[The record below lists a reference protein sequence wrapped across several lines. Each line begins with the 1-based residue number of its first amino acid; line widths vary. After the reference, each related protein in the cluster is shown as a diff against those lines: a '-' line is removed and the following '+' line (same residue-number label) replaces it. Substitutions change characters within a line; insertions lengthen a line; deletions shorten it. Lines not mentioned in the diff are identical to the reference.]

1 MSMPT
6 PDNQQFSDTTLKGF
20 ILKNVDPTSQS
31 PVIQQLNEYLIK
43 RVDTFWEH
51 VVVPLRKAG
60 NFNGNKMNWYFE
72 VYKEGIEARK
82 VIDNPF
88 SFINVTEDQI
98 KEIIKFFQGK
108 TIVQYCELGTSF
120 LSNCYSLL
128 SSWYRDQL
136 VVFRLKKIYHSED
149 PYDWIVTAEAEER
162 GAMSEKPEIIP
173 GLADI
178 LNNIGLI
185 MSKRV

>member
-1 MSMPT
+1 
-6 PDNQQFSDTTLKGF
+6 
-20 ILKNVDPTSQS
+20 
-31 PVIQQLNEYLIK
+31 
-43 RVDTFWEH
+43 
-51 VVVPLRKAG
+51 
-60 NFNGNKMNWYFE
+60 MNWYFE
-72 VYKEGIEARK
+72 VYKEGVEARR

-88 SFINVTEDQI
+88 SFVNITQEQI
-98 KEIIKFFQGK
+98 MEIVKFFQGK

-136 VVFRLKKIYHSED
+136 VVFRLKNIYHSED

-162 GAMSEKPEIIP
+162 GKMSEKPEIIT
-173 GLADI
+173 GLPDI
-178 LNNIGLI
+178 INNIGLI